1 VRPIEL
7 SVVMPVF
14 NEGAAIEGVVAD
26 WLSILDSLGVRYEFI
41 VLDDGSTDATAAILA
56 RLASVAPSL
65 RIVRHD
71 NQGHG
76 PTILRGYAM
85 TGGAWVLQIDGDGEI
100 PPDEFPR
107 HWARREPYDLVI
119 GRRTN
124 RSMPLVR
131 RGVSAVSRASVRLLF
146 GRGIGD
152 VNVPYRLVRGA
163 LLRDRAA
170 TLPANLFAPNV
181 ILSGLAIR
189 RGWRILEVPVAHV
202 GRRHGTSSLG
212 RFNVL
217 RPAALSL
224 WQTVRVALNDRARA
238 AGR

>member
-1 VRPIEL
+1 MRTVSRI
-7 SVVMPVF
+7 SRR
-14 NEGAAIEGVVAD
+14 
-26 WLSILDSLGVRYEFI
+26 SITDTFVLQCNLDRRIARSDPRTFEKASLEYAQE
-41 VLDDGSTDATAAILA
+41 VLAENGFP
-56 RLASVAPSL
+56 RLTTIAP
-65 RIVRHD
+65 
-71 NQGHG
+71 
-76 PTILRGYAM
+76 RGYSR
-85 TGGAWVLQIDGDGEI
+85 
-100 PPDEFPR
+100 P
-107 HWARREPYDLVI
+107 LVI

-202 GRRHGTSSLG
+202 GRRHGASSLG